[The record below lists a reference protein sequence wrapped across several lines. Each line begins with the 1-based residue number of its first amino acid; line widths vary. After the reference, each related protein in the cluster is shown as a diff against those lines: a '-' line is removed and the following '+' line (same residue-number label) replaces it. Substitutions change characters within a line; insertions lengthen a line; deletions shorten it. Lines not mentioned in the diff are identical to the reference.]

1 MKIPAQQPDKLGQV
15 TAILSTLLLINAAF
29 NVIVWPTF
37 WRRVARDPR
46 ARDAAGKPTRFLL
59 VHAIL
64 IGAALVIAL
73 VSAVFGIIG
82 FTAAG

>member
-1 MKIPAQQPDKLGQV
+1 MPLV
-15 TAILSTLLLINAAF
+15 LSLLLLFNAAF

-46 ARDAAGKPTRFLL
+46 ARDAAGKPSRFLL

-64 IGAALVIAL
+64 ISAALVLAL
-73 VSAVFGIIG
+73 VSAVAGIIG
-82 FTAAG
+82 LVTAG

>member
-15 TAILSTLLLINAAF
+15 TAILSTLLLVNAAF

-64 IGAALVIAL
+64 IGAALVLAV

-82 FTAAG
+82 FTTAG